1 MAVPS
6 SGALSML
13 KIKNEFAN
21 NNYNAGN
28 SYSNISLEDL
38 SDGTAGTIN
47 TQNASSDRP
56 DGSAPH
62 SMSEFYAY
70 DHDLSP
76 SLTEYTGGSV
86 ESTGLGACSVEEP
99 EENYYHDGSGDDPSI
114 GDTVYEDS
122 SGSSA
127 LPAGHHLFVN
137 SSEARVA
144 IQTNSS
150 GVIIGIT
157 TCR

>member
-47 TQNASSDRP
+47 TLNASSDRP

-70 DHDLSP
+70 DHDLAP
-76 SLTEYTGGSV
+76 SLTEYTGGSL
-86 ESTGLGACSVEEP
+86 ESTGNGACSIEEP
-99 EENYYHDGSGDDPSI
+99 EETYYHDGSGDDPSV
-114 GDTVYEDS
+114 GDTVHTNS
-122 SGSSA
+122 SGSST
-127 LPAGHHLFVN
+127 LGAGHHLFIN